1 MAENPPEVAAVHE
14 VDLRDPLVAASL
26 ALLWPGAGHLYQR
39 RWAKGILFLVCIVGT
54 FLFGWDLG
62 GQKVV
67 YASWRPSD
75 RRWPY
80 LCQVWVGLPAWP
92 ALVQT
97 AFDQPLGDDFM
108 RAPSLVRTRHDA
120 PNELDLWHQ
129 KYHSR
134 FEMGTVFT
142 MIAGLLNILVIFDAA
157 AGPVGSSPVPS
168 EQQRSKKKR
177 KGPPAEKGEPDA
189 GPAARDERQ
198 PAHEEA
204 KR

>member
-1 MAENPPEVAAVHE
+1 MAENSPEAAAVEE
-14 VDLRDPLVAASL
+14 VDLRDPLVAAGL

-39 RWAKGILFLVCIVGT
+39 RWAKGVLFSVCIVGT

-67 YASWRPSD
+67 YASWRSGD

-92 ALVQT
+92 ALVQA

-108 RAPSLVRTRHDA
+108 RAPSLVRTRSDA

-129 KYHSR
+129 QYHTK

-157 AGPVGSSPVPS
+157 AGPVGSSPRPS
-168 EQQRSKKKR
+168 AVQRSPKR
-177 KGPPAEKGEPDA
+177 RKEPGGEPGEAERLRGTADRRPRVGEEAEK
-189 GPAARDERQ
+189 
-198 PAHEEA
+198 
-204 KR
+204 